1 MMLTIAENQKNDVLV
16 LALHGRLDVATSPQL
31 GTRLQGAFDGGNR
44 RVVIDLAEL
53 EYVSSA
59 GLRVLLAGLDR
70 LEKAKGRLVLCRPSG
85 YTQEVL
91 EVAGMETVFPIAPT
105 VEGAEIAARADG

>member
-1 MMLTIAENQKNDVLV
+1 MLTIADTQQNDVLV
-16 LALHGRLDVATSPQL
+16 LALSGRLDVATSPQL
-31 GTRLQGAFDGGNR
+31 GTRLHTAFNRGNR

-59 GLRVLLAGLDR
+59 GLRVLLAGLDQ

-85 YTQEVL
+85 YTREVL
-91 EVAGMETVFPIAPT
+91 EVAGMETVFPIALT
-105 VEGAEIAARADG
+105 VEEAEVAARADS